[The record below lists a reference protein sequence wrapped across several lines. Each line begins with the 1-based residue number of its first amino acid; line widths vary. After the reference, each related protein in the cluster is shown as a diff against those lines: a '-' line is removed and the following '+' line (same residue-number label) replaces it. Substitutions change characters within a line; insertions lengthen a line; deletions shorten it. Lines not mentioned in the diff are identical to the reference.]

1 MKAWR
6 EEFAPRKREGD
17 RVILER
23 TYRLLTPLVGGGVE
37 PLKPDPREPIRGAGL
52 RGGLRFWWRALR
64 GWQAEG
70 DLGRL
75 RELESQVFGST
86 DRSSPLQV
94 EVEVLDAGQ
103 EKNLERYGRAVQW
116 YLGFPLRQGKAWL
129 PVRSGVRFRLRLV
142 FPKDLEEEVGAA
154 LFGLEVFGGVGART
168 RRGFGALVRED
179 KVYGEKEVQ
188 EGLRRYSRKGEWPKG
203 VPHLRPD
210 SLVQV
215 VSLSWPELA
224 QCYQAFRQSR
234 PGGERRPGRS
244 HWPEPDAI
252 RRRAGR
258 YDPKHAPRS
267 QVDKFPR
274 AQFGLPI
281 VFHFKDEPPLKDWD
295 IQLRP
300 GDEDYDRRASP
311 LILRPLG
318 EKTSLVAVLEGD
330 RLPPGG
336 VALYVR
342 DQRREQSW
350 LVETSLTPDEAKDII
365 PLQGQT
371 DPLRAFLTFLKNYG
385 R

>member
-70 DLGRL
+70 NLGRL

-94 EVEVLDAGQ
+94 EVEVLDPGQ
-103 EKNLERYGRAVQW
+103 EKKLECYGRAVQ
-116 YLGFPLRQGKAWL
+116 YLGFPLRQDKV

-142 FPKDLEEEVGAA
+142 FPKDLEEEVEAA

-179 KVYGEKEVQ
+179 KVYREVKEVQ
-188 EGLRRYSRKGEWPKG
+188 EEVQKGLERYAWEGGWPEG
-203 VPHLRPD
+203 VPHLTPQ
-210 SLVQV
+210 SLVRV
-215 VSLSWPELA
+215 VPKSWQELA
-224 QCYQAFRQSR
+224 EAYQAFRQSR
-234 PGGERRPGRS
+234 PQGSKGPGRS
-244 HWPEPDAI
+244 HWPEPEAI
-252 RRRAGR
+252 RRLIGGNPQRAPVG
-258 YDPKHAPRS
+258 
-267 QVDKFPR
+267 KFPR

-281 VFHFKDEPPLKDWD
+281 VFRFRDGRLKGQG
-295 IQLRP
+295 IQLKPRN
-300 GDEDYDRRASP
+300 YDRRASP

-342 DQRREQSW
+342 DQRRERSW
-350 LVETSLTPDEAKDII
+350 PVETSLTPDEAKDII

-371 DPLRAFLTFLKNYG
+371 DPLQAFLAFLKNYG